1 MHDRILLNSP
11 RGHSNSKTH
20 NGFTT
25 GDRRLLRC
33 TCQYRT
39 SGFTTHEAG
48 CARIRRGFALRFSQ
62 GWGCSREAQN
72 SLRLDGDKKK
82 RILLLAPAGAREE
95 KMSANWKTVKEDLDW
110 SLNQGDDVKG
120 RAELKEA
127 FSNGGPSPMSSIIDA
142 YKMGQRDNHKLANLS
157 RCLHED
163 EKRLYKMGQKLIE
176 PKPM

>member
-1 MHDRILLNSP
+1 MPVQHRW
-11 RGHSNSKTH
+11 
-20 NGFTT
+20 
-25 GDRRLLRC
+25 
-33 TCQYRT
+33 
-39 SGFTTHEAG
+39 FTTHEAG
-48 CARIRRGFALRFSQ
+48 CAGIRRGLALDLSQ
-62 GWGCSREAQN
+62 GWGCFREAQN

-120 RAELKEA
+120 RTELKEA

-176 PKPM
+176 LKPM